1 MLNEFASKA
10 GWNETSANRLR
21 SAGEEALSSLLSQ
34 DDIQGI
40 ESRKRLA
47 VSVRGAD
54 GSIELEFMVTS
65 QVTENLE
72 DRLAY
77 LSDQPEIW
85 DDREISFRLLRHY
98 ASSVR
103 HRNYHDI
110 DIVTVQVEGSSW
122 PKFSGV
128 RIPAAVIR
136 MEFYASS
143 IVAEWQG
150 TIRWSTFLLLP
161 ETGCDGSVSN

>member
-34 DDIQGI
+34 DDIQDI

-65 QVTENLE
+65 QDAENLG

-77 LSDQPEIW
+77 LSDQSEIW

-103 HRNYHDI
+103 HRN
-110 DIVTVQVEGSSW
+110 
-122 PKFSGV
+122 
-128 RIPAAVIR
+128 
-136 MEFYASS
+136 
-143 IVAEWQG
+143 
-150 TIRWSTFLLLP
+150 
-161 ETGCDGSVSN
+161 